1 MINKHIGDAAMKMRR
16 KKLLGA
22 GLILLILCLLGF
34 QTQSPAEWQRPTQ
47 PSLAGNALTCLAAH
61 PLDASKFLVASKQQ
75 VFEGGDEP
83 GWKSLWCQSDGNA
96 PIQRIFSFSVLPDVV
111 FAVTTR
117 HVFMGNLKDRSWR
130 MIYKDSEK
138 TPLAFALDPK
148 NPNHWLLGTRRGLL
162 ETKTAGQ
169 TWSLSPI
176 LRTSKPVPL
185 VVFEHDRLF
194 IASEN
199 TLHLALSENTARPI
213 LDLSQ
218 SGTDLAEQEIDDPL
232 SLEDPL
238 SYDLK
243 IHDLIASKR
252 NTQELFLATKKG
264 VFRSLDGGHRW
275 EPLSRSGLQSISV
288 QQLAYAS
295 KTDRLYAATPRGIYA
310 YEASAQRWSALFEG
324 LARNEALSI
333 AVVNEA
339 KLIAITKDG
348 FVQYPLEG
356 LTPEGGTTLR
366 LYQPSEETLSLFK
379 ELISLEPSAR
389 EIHQHVIRY
398 ADVTNSKIK
407 RWHALSRI
415 AGLLPSFS
423 FGKSMNRNDSVTT
436 YSGKYITGPE
446 DVSKSWDADVS
457 WDLGDMVYSSDQ
469 TSIDSREKMMVE
481 LRNDLLSEATRI
493 YYERRRLQIDLVFTS
508 PASEQEHLENL
519 LRLDELSSLL
529 DGMTDGFFSQ
539 QLEQIYERKPGFN
552 TLWAYQTKNGFGD
565 SGLAPRDSNQNLE

>member
-1 MINKHIGDAAMKMRR
+1 MKTRH

-22 GLILLILCLLGF
+22 GFALLVLCLLGF
-34 QTQSPAEWQRPTQ
+34 QTPSPAEWQKPAQ
-47 PSLAGNALTCLAAH
+47 PSLAGSSLTCLTAH

-75 VFEGGDEP
+75 IFEGGNEP
-83 GWKSLWCQSDGNA
+83 GWKSLWCQGDGNT
-96 PIQRIFSFSVLPDVV
+96 PIKKIFSFPVLPDFV

-117 HVFMGNLKDRSWR
+117 HVFMGNLTDRSWR
-130 MIYKDSEK
+130 MIYKDSAKE
-138 TPLAFALDPK
+138 PLAFALDPK
-148 NPNHWLLGTRRGLL
+148 NPNHWLLGTRHGLL

-176 LRTSKPVPL
+176 FRTSKPVPL
-185 VVFEHDRLF
+185 VVFEHGRLF

-199 TLHLALSENTARPI
+199 TLHLALPENTARPI

-218 SGTDLAEQEIDDPL
+218 SSVELSVSENDDSG

-252 NTQELFLATKKG
+252 NPQELFLATEKG
-264 VFRSLDGGHRW
+264 AFRSLDGGHRW
-275 EPLSRSGLQSISV
+275 EPLSRNGLQSISIR
-288 QQLAYAS
+288 QLAYAS
-295 KTDRLYAATPRGIYA
+295 KTDCFYAATPRGVYA

-324 LARNEALSI
+324 LARNEAQSI

-356 LTPEGGTTLR
+356 LTPKGGAALR
-366 LYQPSEETLSLFK
+366 LYQPSKETLSLFK

-398 ADVTNSKIK
+398 ADVANSKIK
-407 RWHALSRI
+407 RWHALSRV

-423 FGKSMNRNDSVTT
+423 FGKSLNRNDSVTT

-446 DVSKSWDADVS
+446 DKSKSWDADVS
-457 WDLGDMVYSSDQ
+457 WDLGDMLYSSDQ

-493 YYERRRLQIDLVFTS
+493 YYERRRLQIDLVFTP
-508 PASEQEHLENL
+508 PASEQEHLENR

-539 QLEQIYERKPGFN
+539 QLELLYREHPKFN
-552 TLWAYQTKNGFGD
+552 KLWAYHEKEGG
-565 SGLAPRDSNQNLE
+565 